1 MESAAVIGFSA
12 AIGAFGGFFI
22 PKAFGTS
29 LHMTGS
35 AEGALYVFIAYY
47 LSCIVATLV
56 VVRAQGCG
64 ESLLSP
70 SAAARGNP

>member
-12 AIGAFGGFFI
+12 AIDAFGGFFI

-29 LHMTGS
+29 PHMTGS

-47 LSCIVATLV
+47 LSCIVATWWWYA
-56 VVRAQGCG
+56 RKGCG

>member
-1 MESAAVIGFSA
+1 
-12 AIGAFGGFFI
+12 GGFFI

-47 LSCIVATLV
+47 LSCIVATWWWYA
-56 VVRAQGCG
+56 RKGA
-64 ESLLSP
+64 ESP
-70 SAAARGNP
+70 C